1 MQPIENIQEL
11 SKSAK
16 RVRLLIADV
25 DGVLTTGSLLY
36 DPNGTEIKIFN
47 VQDGM
52 GIKMLQQT
60 GVHVAIIT
68 ARKSA
73 AVEKRMQDL
82 KIEHVYQGQADKLQA
97 YEELKQ
103 KLQITD
109 AEIAYIGDDLPDLPL
124 LRRVGFSV
132 TVPNAPKVIQENTAW
147 MTQASGGNG
156 AVRELCEFIM
166 HAQGTYQTVID
177 SYLQR

>member
-1 MQPIENIQEL
+1 MKKLRKKARHI
-11 SKSAK
+11 
-16 RVRLLIADV
+16 RLVISDV
-25 DGVLTTGSLLY
+25 DGVLTTGVLLY
-36 DPNGTEIKIFN
+36 GPNGTELKDFH

-68 ARKSA
+68 ARKSEA
-73 AVEKRMQDL
+73 LNQRMSDL
-82 KIEHVYQGQADKLQA
+82 KVDHVYQGQSDKVLA

-103 KLQITD
+103 KLNVTD
-109 AEIAYIGDDLPDLPL
+109 KEIAYIGDDLPDLPL

-132 TVPNAPKVIQENTAW
+132 TVPNAPKIIQKHAAW
-147 MTQASGGNG
+147 VTRNPGGKG
-156 AVRELCEFIM
+156 AVRELCELIM
-166 HAQGTYQTVID
+166 KAQGTYKTIID